1 MTTNPKTLQRQ
12 LAQRER
18 YVSQL
23 LALLA
28 ERPLYRADLA
38 RAMAVSYGTLQA
50 IVRYARINGWIV
62 SQGKYYINPHNVM
75 VADGKVIRTNTM
87 EVCND

>member
-1 MTTNPKTLQRQ
+1 M
-12 LAQRER
+12 
-18 YVSQL
+18 

-28 ERPLYRADLA
+28 EKPLFRAELA
-38 RAMAVSYGTLQA
+38 RGMAVSYGTLQA
-50 IVRYARINGWIV
+50 IVRYARMNGWIV

-75 VADGKVIRTNTM
+75 VADGKVIRTNKI